1 MVTCKRCYVSGK
13 VQGVFYRAT
22 TQQRARELNVT
33 GYARNKEDGGVE
45 VLICGEADQVNR
57 LSDWL
62 WQGSTGSAVKSVEC
76 EEVSANLIPH
86 QFNIN

>member
-1 MVTCKRCYVSGK
+1 MIICMRCYVSGK

-22 TQQRARELNVT
+22 AQQRARELSVT
-33 GYARNKEDGGVE
+33 GYARNKEDGSVE
-45 VLICGEADQVNR
+45 VLVCGDVEQVNR
-57 LSDWL
+57 FSDWL
-62 WQGSTGSAVKSVEC
+62 WQGSTGSAVKAVKC

>member
-1 MVTCKRCYVSGK
+1 MVICMRCYVSGR

-22 TQQRARELNVT
+22 TQQKAKELGVS
-33 GYARNKEDGGVE
+33 GYARNREDGRVE
-45 VLICGEADQVNR
+45 VLACGEETQVQR

-62 WQGSTGSAVKSVEC
+62 WQGSTGSAVREVSC